1 MRLSFGT
8 SVMLGSCLVLGCA
21 PAQTPATPA
30 PQAKAAPAAPAPAP
44 PGPRERLAQALRSI
58 PRPAPVLSAL
68 PPSALARLQARFAA
82 LDPPRKLAVQS
93 DDGPLVESLPLLHLA
108 AGGRSPRALYA
119 LATTTAGGQELAGIL
134 GVEREGEGA
143 APDVARVAVVRELAT
158 RAARDFLRDR
168 AADVALPGKG
178 TVLATRLV
186 ARAALA
192 VARRDLVLGARE
204 LLLSIEPSPENRLEF
219 AAELARF
226 GDPDRAAQVL
236 LEAQTDPR
244 HPPPAAALAATRG
257 LVQAA
262 RVATAPGAASDLST
276 KLARARAWL
285 RLGRVE
291 DARAQL
297 ERELAPAH
305 TRLDLAATLA
315 ESSIDNPTCPDLPP
329 DVGGAALC
337 AVAFHSSQGAKS
349 ARTLLEAAWQSGAGR
364 DDEAVEVYTALA
376 HVIPWM
382 HDAASELSQG
392 ALHSEGSIARV
403 ALLQSELEKIAL
415 VAPKMAGLALFLQTV
430 HAGPLP
436 RSGLR
441 SDAEAEALAG
451 HALALAGSDQSRFAQ
466 AGVLAVA
473 AVLAHQRDVSPLIAA
488 LPAEST
494 APGLRLPRAALEVWL
509 TASTGS
515 RAHLEAA
522 RSELA
527 TIMSESLGGPLERA
541 RLVLGVSETGAL
553 IDSSERS
560 YQLLSRVAGQL
571 LSDNIPPDLAFR
583 AVLDAAGALAH
594 GQRFEQATKILSG
607 AATAELPEE
616 FGRARDLLSLIRG
629 YEMVLDARAAPVST
643 LPQLRAGFT
652 ALAGSVHGAAAS
664 LWFELWNREF
674 DALARETECTKKQL
688 KACPPA
694 RALRRNARRSLD
706 ARLGNQASAVLLR
719 GALPTGS
726 FDAGFRFTVE
736 SGLEPLILFDPGALL
751 IGLPQVSAD

>member
-1 MRLSFGT
+1 MHRSFGACLLLT
-8 SVMLGSCLVLGCA
+8 SVLALSC
-21 PAQTPATPA
+21 
-30 PQAKAAPAAPAPAP
+30 APAPAP
-44 PGPRERLAQALRSI
+44 ATPVKKAAPAPLSAAPGPRERLAQALRSI

-68 PPSALARLQARFAA
+68 PASALTRLQARFAA
-82 LDPPRKLAVQS
+82 LDPERKLAVQN

-134 GVEREGEGA
+134 GVEHEGA
-143 APDVARVAVVRELAT
+143 PSTPDAARLVIVREIAT

-178 TVLATRLV
+178 TALASRLV
-186 ARAALA
+186 ARAAQT

-204 LLLSIEPSPENRLEF
+204 LLLSVEPNPENRLDF
-219 AAELARF
+219 SAELARS

-244 HPPPAAALAATRG
+244 HPPPSVALAATQA
-257 LVQAA
+257 LILAA
-262 RVATAPGAASDLST
+262 RVATAPGAPADVSS
-276 KLARARAWL
+276 KLLRARAWL
-285 RLGRVE
+285 RLGRIE
-291 DARAQL
+291 EARALL

-305 TRLDLAATLA
+305 ARLDLAATLA
-315 ESSIDNPTCPDLPP
+315 ETLIDNPTCPDLPP
-329 DVGGAALC
+329 EVGGAVLC
-337 AVAFHSSQGAKS
+337 ALSYHASEGAKR
-349 ARTLLEAAWQSGAGR
+349 ARALLEAAWQTGAGR

-392 ALHSEGSIARV
+392 ALRSEESVARV
-403 ALLQSELEKIAL
+403 ASLQSELAKIAL
-415 VAPKMAGLALFLQTV
+415 AVPKMAGVSLFLETV
-430 HAGPLP
+430 HAGPP
-436 RSGLR
+436 TRAGLR
-441 SDAEAEALAG
+441 SDTEAEALAAR
-451 HALALAGSDQSRFAQ
+451 ALSLAGTDQSRFAQ
-466 AGVLAVA
+466 SGVLAVA
-473 AVLAHQRDVSPLIAA
+473 AVLAHQRDVSPLLAA

-494 APGLRLPRAALEVWL
+494 VPGLRVPRAALEVWL

-527 TIMSESLGGPLERA
+527 TIMAESLGGPLERA
-541 RLVLGVSETGAL
+541 RLVLGVSEVGAL

-571 LSDNIPPDLAFR
+571 LSDNIPPDLALR

-594 GQRFEQATKILSG
+594 GDRFEQATKILSG
-607 AATAELPEE
+607 AATAELPPE
-616 FGRARDLLSLIRG
+616 FARAHDLLALIRG
-629 YEMVLDARAAPVST
+629 YEMVLDARGAALST
-643 LPQLRAGFT
+643 LPQLRAGFA
-652 ALAGSVHGAAAS
+652 ALAGSVHGESAAV
-664 LWFELWNREF
+664 WFQLWNHEF
-674 DALARETECTKKQL
+674 DALSRESECAKKKQ
-688 KACPPA
+688 KTCPA
-694 RALRRNARRSLD
+694 AQALRRNARRGLD
-706 ARLGNQASAVLLR
+706 LRLGNQASMVLMR

-736 SGLEPLILFDPGALL
+736 NGLEPLILFDPGALL
-751 IGLPQVSAD
+751 IGLPKFSAD